1 MVSLSFLTLLAVISF
16 THCWNYTKNGTDW
29 NITECF
35 PVIFHTQSPIS
46 ISSEQLQCTST
57 EQADLYFNTQKTTG
71 TIAFDGEPL
80 TFRLKPATNFAILNL
95 RTSEGSIDSFSPQEI
110 VVRVPSEHALNNEH
124 FGAEIQIRFT
134 PSEMYSSRAK
144 IKTIM
149 VSILVNVLPETDQN
163 SAFLIDYA
171 EAIKSFDLIKVLDE
185 GNIKVPFVPADPSK
199 YNSDLGDNKDYLTY
213 FGSMTDGNCDGGGSA
228 PTGNLPDG
236 TSSSTTGAST
246 GATDA
251 DDNPNYSKIK
261 WIILNQQL
269 SVSESVLTPLKVA
282 LTNLTTVNYNRRE
295 LVQNLIAPEV
305 LSVTSQCGDHYLNL
319 IAFTLLYIAINYFIF
334 KIA

>member
-1 MVSLSFLTLLAVISF
+1 MISLSFLTLLAVISF

-29 NITECF
+29 NITGCF
-35 PVIFHTQSPIS
+35 PVIFQTQSPIS

-71 TIAFDGEPL
+71 SLAFEGDPL
-80 TFRLKPATNFAILNL
+80 TFRLTPATNFAMLNL

-110 VVRVPSEHALNNEH
+110 VVRVPSEHALNNEL
-124 FGAEIQIRFT
+124 FGAEIQIKFT

-149 VSILVNVLPETDQN
+149 VSILVNVLAETDKS
-163 SAFLIDYA
+163 SAFLTDYT
-171 EAIKSFDLIKVLDE
+171 EAIKGFDLIKVLDE
-185 GNIKVPFVPADPSK
+185 GNIKVPFIPTDPSI
-199 YNSDLGDNKDYLTY
+199 YNSDLGENKDYLTY
-213 FGSMTDGNCDGGGSA
+213 FGSMTDGNCDGSGSD
-228 PTGNLPDG
+228 TTTDTTDG
-236 TSSSTTGAST
+236 TSTSS
-246 GATDA
+246 TDA
-251 DDNPNYSKIK
+251 DDNSNSAKIK

-269 SVSESVLTPLKVA
+269 SVPESVLTPLKVA
-282 LTNLTTVNYNRRE
+282 LTNLTTVSYNRRE